1 MKEQYT
7 NTENLPI
14 LLTVTQAS
22 KLLNVSRSELYALL
36 HSNSDLPRLMLSP
49 RLTRIPKDALLAWIE
64 THTTH

>member
-1 MKEQYT
+1 MDKGCT
-7 NTENLPI
+7 NTEDLPI

-22 KLLNVSRSELYALL
+22 KLLNVGRSELYALL
-36 HSNSDLPRLMLSP
+36 HSNSNLPRVKLSP